1 MEVQMYLLT
10 ILGYMCAITFTGIT
24 GVAAKDNIVGNDS
37 SSRSWFTSQCPRKC
51 TCDKRQLS
59 LARHNIPSNKF
70 LYTVDCSGEQ
80 LTSPPSSLPE
90 NTEVF
95 FIANNSFGTIKLLSK
110 SDSLLYLD
118 MSNSSLESISGIRFF
133 AQYPQLKY
141 LNLKRNS
148 LKTVPNDTF
157 NKLDHLLTFDLSFND
172 LENMYSESLLGLK
185 NLKSLDLSHNHLKTV
200 TSTWFSSMYELR
212 ELDLSHNEIVQIEM
226 NSFQNLENLNLL
238 NLSNN
243 KIRRIGHSAFNV
255 LKSLF
260 VLDLGTNCLQFVPT
274 IQLQSTYLL
283 KKVSLNGNLIHKLH
297 PGDFNNISVISLTL
311 SFMNELTVVE
321 KFSFQNMQYLTN
333 LEMHDNPKLMFID
346 GNAFKNVPKLKTLY
360 FHNNRL
366 SVLPSGLPQSVP
378 SLQDVHLYHNP
389 VRCDCNALW
398 IRDLVEEAKEHNF
411 SKPFFSHPNFIKC
424 AYPIN
429 VTGLSLPEVDESQ
442 FSRVCAPV
450 TLPSFHE
457 NYTLGLGEE
466 LRLECHSYGIPSP
479 QLIWLLP
486 NGSEISNSTSSRKI
500 EIIDKYNLVV
510 RFLSVEDSGT
520 YECKARNE
528 VGFDISSTKVT
539 VTNKPVRLVLLNLSV
554 DYISLTWNG
563 TQHNSMISDYQLHY
577 KEIKGVDNQTQS
589 SYRILPL
596 DPQYR
601 SYKVTHL
608 KPGTNYEFCLVYVY
622 DTEYY
627 KVDCETF
634 ATKSKY
640 LYQSAIKKIVSE
652 QIIAGVCTAL
662 GITMAIACMVTLVR
676 KFRIHKDYELPYGAG
691 DEPEGIHIPLQNVYN
706 PLSTPLCSSKTSL
719 LSTHTSKSNF
729 DEY

>member
-1 MEVQMYLLT
+1 MEVQMYILT
-10 ILGYMCAITFTGIT
+10 VLGYMCVITFTDIT
-24 GVAAKDNIVGNDS
+24 GVAAGDAIAVNDSS

-80 LTSPPSSLPE
+80 LASPPSSLPE

-95 FIANNSFGTIKLLSK
+95 LIANNTFGTLK
-110 SDSLLYLD
+110 SLPKTFSLLYLD
-118 MSNSSLESISGIRFF
+118 MSNSSLESISSIRFF

-148 LKTVPNDTF
+148 LKTLSSDTF
-157 NKLDHLLTFDLSFND
+157 NKLDNLLTLDLSFND
-172 LENMYSESLLGLK
+172 LENISSESFLGVK

-200 TSTWFSSMYELR
+200 TSLCFSSMYELR
-212 ELDLSHNEIVQIEM
+212 ELDLSHNEIVQVEI
-226 NSFQNLENLNLL
+226 NSFKNLENLNLL
-238 NLSNN
+238 NLSHNR
-243 KIRRIGHSAFNV
+243 IRSIEHSAFNV
-255 LKSLF
+255 LKRLL
-260 VLDLGTNCLQFVPT
+260 VLDLGSNYLPLVPT

-366 SVLPSGLPQSVP
+366 SVLPSGLPQTLPSV
-378 SLQDVHLYHNP
+378 QDVHLYHNP
-389 VRCDCNALW
+389 IRCDCNALW

-411 SKPFFSHPNFIKC
+411 SKPFFSHSNFIKC

-429 VTGLSLPEVDESQ
+429 ATGLSLPDVDESH

-457 NYTLGLGEE
+457 NYTLDLGEE
-466 LRLECHSYGIPSP
+466 LRLECHSYGIPAP

-500 EIIDKYNLVV
+500 EIIDNFALVV
-510 RFLSVEDSGT
+510 RFLSVKDSGT

-577 KEIKGVDNQTQS
+577 REIKVDNQTQS
-589 SYRILPL
+589 SYSVIPL
-596 DPQYR
+596 GPQYR
-601 SYKVTHL
+601 SYTVTHL
-608 KPGTNYEFCLVYVY
+608 KPSTNYEFCVVYVY

-627 KVDCETF
+627 KVDCKTF

-640 LYQSAIKKIVSE
+640 LNKSAIKKIVSE
-652 QIIAGVCTAL
+652 KIIAGVCTAL

-676 KFRIHKDYELPYGAG
+676 KFRIHKDYELPNGTR
-691 DEPEGIHIPLQNVYN
+691 DEPEGIHIPLQNVYQ

-729 DEY
+729 DDY